1 MQFKDLLEKTNNRVN
16 EDRDEKDAAA
26 AAIQSETLPGS
37 GSVRDESPFA
47 PAAAQP
53 HPAPVTLQPLLLLL
67 FSHAAVPRL
76 QAAEQLEHAVDGL
89 DSDEE
94 SGVAASAGLAARK
107 RKGKPLMD
115 VHIPSRP
122 GMKTSPSGV
131 HIKQEMQHGS
141 SGSSASGGASA
152 MPSGGAPSLGDMTG
166 GGLDSPWRLLNDKG
180 ALTSMPSFGGG
191 TPMNLA
197 SLMPQAQQSPGGILP
212 DISGDMGNLSDTPA
226 LGSLQGISGWS
237 NSPGAD

>member
-1 MQFKDLLEKTNNRVN
+1 MQLCV
-16 EDRDEKDAAA
+16 
-26 AAIQSETLPGS
+26 
-37 GSVRDESPFA
+37 
-47 PAAAQP
+47 
-53 HPAPVTLQPLLLLL
+53 VTL
-67 FSHAAVPRL
+67 SRRL
-76 QAAEQLEHAVDGL
+76 VADCSLAQALSDYEKSAEALEHAVDGL
-89 DSDEE
+89 DSDGDGLDD
-94 SGVAASAGLAARK
+94 SSVAASAGLAARK
-107 RKGKPLMD
+107 RKGKPFPE

-122 GMKTSPSGV
+122 GMKTSPGGGV
-131 HIKQEMQHGS
+131 HIKTEGGS
-141 SGSSASGGASA
+141 SGSSASGASA
-152 MPSGGAPSLGDMTG
+152 MPSGGPPSLGDMTG

-237 NSPGAD
+237 NSPGAPIFLSLSQCSGGCVLKLVLKLAQVCQTAIRD